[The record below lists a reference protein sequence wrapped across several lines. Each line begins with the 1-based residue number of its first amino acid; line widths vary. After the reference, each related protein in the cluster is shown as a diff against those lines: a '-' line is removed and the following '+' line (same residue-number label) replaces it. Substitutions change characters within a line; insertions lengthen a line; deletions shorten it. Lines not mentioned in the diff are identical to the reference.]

1 MTVSAKSKAATQ
13 SKDLVLVVD
22 DSPESLGMIN
32 DTLDAA
38 GLTVLVALEGNQAL
52 SIANSIT
59 PDIILMD
66 AIMPNL
72 DGFETCKL
80 FKSQSHLAHIPVIFM
95 TGLSD
100 AESVVRGF
108 EAGGVDYVQKPV
120 NSDELIARMKVHLHN
135 ARLTQSARL
144 ALDSAGQYLFAT
156 SREGKLKWAT
166 PQAHQLFISSGLTEQ
181 WLDESLQHTVQPLF
195 SEHYNKDKGVDITDG
210 HKPLSIRYISAN
222 DSDEYLLRLVDLERP
237 SDTQIL
243 QDSYELTA
251 REAEVLIWLARGK
264 SNSEIAMILD
274 ISPRTINKHLEQIF
288 RKLMVENRTSAAIK
302 TLKTLEGSNV

>member
-1 MTVSAKSKAATQ
+1 MTYATA
-13 SKDLVLVVD
+13 SKDVVLVVD
-22 DSPESLGMIN
+22 DSPESLSMIN
-32 DTLDAA
+32 DTLDTA

-72 DGFETCKL
+72 DGFETCRL
-80 FKSQSHLAHIPVIFM
+80 LKSQSHLAHIPVIFM

-100 AESVVRGF
+100 AESVVKGF

-156 SREGKLKWAT
+156 SREGKTKWAT
-166 PQAHQLFISSGLTEQ
+166 PQAHQLFITAGLSEE
-181 WLDESLQHTVQPLF
+181 WLDKALPSVIQTLL
-195 SEHYNKDKGVDITDG
+195 SEHYNRDRGINITDG
-210 HKPLSIRYISAN
+210 NKALAVRYISMN
-222 DSDEYLLRLVDLERP
+222 ESDEYLLRLVDLERP
-237 SDTQIL
+237 SDTHIL
-243 QDSYELTA
+243 QKAYQLTA
-251 REAEVLIWLARGK
+251 REAEVLMWLARGK
-264 SNSEIAMILD
+264 SNSEIAMILN

-302 TLKTLEGSNV
+302 TLKTLETSGAQ